1 MSVLR
6 IFLADESAGGWQVG
20 DARAVSSWRAA
31 ANDEP
36 QRAASSRCHVIVPA
50 TRMRTLAVT
59 VPPTAPHKLQQV
71 VRFALEDQLAGD
83 VALQH
88 VVIAAERA
96 ADVLVHVIDRSWL
109 LEALTRLTARG
120 FVIDRIVAESDV
132 APRAIDALGTWIW
145 RADGGFLIERN
156 GKVIVLDQSSDALP
170 SGLLLAIDRTAPAD
184 AATAAENGALQR
196 IVVNGPAELATRGEA
211 WSRATGVRFVI
222 EPEWTWMTPADA
234 ELASAPNLLTTDL
247 HATGIARAPERPR
260 WRRRVLW
267 WSLGALLLHAGASAA
282 VWASLTWRVAA
293 VERDTA
299 QLIRA
304 AAPELQGDLEVG
316 WRAHYATFRHRLG
329 KTAPDDALPLLADAA
344 AGLVDIAPGSLRVIN
359 FEAGQLTIDFE
370 RSAAPLI
377 VTALPRWSASGLS
390 VLQAESPA
398 GLRVRLGRP

>member
-20 DARAVSSWRAA
+20 DGRAVSSWRSE
-31 ANDEP
+31 NDEP
-36 QRAASSRCHVIVPA
+36 QRPASSRCHVIVPA
-50 TRMRTLAVT
+50 ARMRTLAVT
-59 VPPTAPHKLQQV
+59 VPPTAPHKLLQV

-88 VVIAAERA
+88 VVIATERA

-109 LEALTRLTARG
+109 LEALMRLTTRG
-120 FVIDRIVAESDV
+120 FVIERIVAESDV
-132 APRAIDALGTWIW
+132 APRVIDTLATWIW
-145 RADGGFLIERN
+145 RADGGFLIERS

-170 SGLLLAIDRTAPAD
+170 SGLLLAINRTAPAD
-184 AATAAENGALQR
+184 APIAAENGVFQR
-196 IVVNGPAELATRGEA
+196 IVVNGPAALAARGEA

-234 ELASAPNLLTTDL
+234 ELARAPNLLTSDL
-247 HATGIARAPERPR
+247 HATSIPRAPERPR
-260 WRRRVLW
+260 WLRRMLW
-267 WSLGALLLHAGASAA
+267 WSLAALLLHAGASAA
-282 VWASLTWRVAA
+282 EWASLRWRVAA

-304 AAPELQGDLEVG
+304 AAPELQGDLEAG
-316 WRAHYATFRHRLG
+316 WRAHYAAFRHRLG

-344 AGLVDIAPGSLRVIN
+344 AGLVDIAPGTLRVIN

-377 VTALPRWSASGLS
+377 VGALPRWSASGLS

-398 GLRVRLGRP
+398 GMRVRLGRP